1 MSGTRLALFADE
13 NANARRQC
21 DNVKQEDGWTQ
32 IQAEP

>member
-1 MSGTRLALFADE
+1 MLGTGLALFADE
-13 NANARRQC
+13 NKNAGRQC